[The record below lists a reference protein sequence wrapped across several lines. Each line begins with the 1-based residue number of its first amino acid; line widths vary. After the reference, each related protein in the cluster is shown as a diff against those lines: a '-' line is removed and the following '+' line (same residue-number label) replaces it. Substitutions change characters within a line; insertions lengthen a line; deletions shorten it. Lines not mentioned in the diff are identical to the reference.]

1 MKNAV
6 KLKVGN
12 EIHLSKLFVWLINAF
27 MNQTY
32 TQSVL
37 IRNAAKSH

>member
-27 MNQTY
+27 IN
-32 TQSVL
+32 TQFVL